1 MNWKY
6 GEPHEWRCAQAFMLG
21 EGHKGLREEESR
33 FRLRFKIDLS
43 SFIFVSF
50 A

>member
-21 EGHKGLREEESR
+21 KGHRGLREVRNEEGC
-33 FRLRFKIDLS
+33 D
-43 SFIFVSF
+43 
-50 A
+50 